1 MTPAMRWAIGIA
13 LLVVA
18 AALWMFWKPGDQPQA
33 PAKVEPAKAPVA
45 AAPAVVPVA
54 ATPAPAAVAE
64 PPKEEPIS
72 VTVFFDFD
80 RSAVR
85 SGDAPTLDELT
96 AKIKGRTFDHL
107 AAVGHSDRIG
117 TAPYNTQLSQKRAE
131 AVAAYLA
138 TKGVETGRIRTEG
151 KGGTQNVT
159 GDACKD
165 MGPESG
171 ENQKLVECLQ
181 RDRRV
186 EIRLVAS
193 R

>member
-1 MTPAMRWAIGIA
+1 MTPAVRWAIGIA

-18 AALWMFWKPGDQPQA
+18 AALWLFWKPAEA
-33 PAKVEPAKAPVA
+33 PARVEPAKQPVAA
-45 AAPAVVPVA
+45 AAPAVMPVA
-54 ATPAPAAVAE
+54 ATPAPAPAL
-64 PPKEEPIS
+64 PPPAEEPVS

-80 RSAVR
+80 RSSLR

-96 AKIKGRTFDHL
+96 ARIKGRTFDHL

-117 TAPYNTQLSQKRAE
+117 TAPYNSQLSEKRAQ

-138 TKGVETGRIRTEG
+138 GKGVEAGRIRTEG
-151 KGGTQNVT
+151 KGVAENVT

-186 EIRLVAS
+186 EIKLVA